1 MEKSIDKWT
10 YIFLFLLSLI
20 SVMFNRSFA
29 INPFMLIALYFSFY
43 KGLKSYLFNML
54 AMLALSFIIERS
66 YALEIAIVG
75 ISFLFITCLFSYMF
89 RKPGYRLAPIL
100 IINLFCLIGMLVIDF
115 SLENAVLLI
124 INTIL
129 QIVIIKSIED
139 FWNEINSNENNSS
152 SLSKAVVLML
162 FAIMGTFFEPVGLL
176 TLRMV
181 LLLVALKL
189 KNEVGIL
196 SIFLS
201 CIYCV
206 IFLDLSFLTL
216 TALFLPIVLVFAVK
230 RFEIPIYFVSS
241 IVLLFFFPTPI
252 YLNVSFYLT
261 ISVSA
266 IALTLNKQ
274 NLASFFELFEPKR
287 FKFSFKEQ
295 NYLAYTN
302 GQIEALRDYVSLIDT
317 TKEETIR
324 DPFDHAILSIRS
336 STCAQ
341 CEHYQFCKLKNNLAS
356 LFDEKIS
363 SSNKKI
369 INETCI
375 TPYKLTMAIETYY
388 KVYKNEKMYYTKFVD
403 ADKRYK
409 YLIKSIESP
418 LKNCTIKFDHR
429 SQNSIERKIIESNLH
444 YYRFYMKNDDIY
456 VVFNLENYEKNMQ
469 AFDEFLEQNS
479 EVQYSKITKPQNLLT
494 STITIVYQV
503 THLAKY
509 DIGIVTKALIPPYN
523 GDNFIVNKD
532 GAELFVC
539 LCDGMGHGQQAE
551 ECSKYLLSAIQ
562 THLKLSTGFSDMV
575 NDLNNI
581 LLMKNVNDS
590 YSTMDLVK
598 LNLSTL
604 KGTFIKA
611 GAFLSYVIRDR
622 DIISISGHNLPLGI
636 VSDCTYQS
644 TQFKFQKD
652 DILVIL
658 SDGIG
663 ERVEKDNKVLLV
675 TNDGEMNNFA
685 RNIFNILNDES
696 KFTDDS
702 TIITIKIL

>member
-1 MEKSIDKWT
+1 MEKSIDKWSF
-10 YIFLFLLSLI
+10 IFLLLLSLI
-20 SVMFNRSFA
+20 SVMFSRSFS

-43 KGLKSYLFNML
+43 KGLKSFLFNFGSML
-54 AMLALSFIIERS
+54 VLSFVIERT

-89 RKPGYRLAPIL
+89 RKPGYRLSPIL
-100 IINLFCLIGMLVIDF
+100 IINLFCLIGILVIDF
-115 SLENAVLLI
+115 SLENVVLLI
-124 INTIL
+124 LNTIF
-129 QIVIIKSIED
+129 QVVIIKSIED
-139 FWNEINSNENNSS
+139 FWNEINSNEKNSS
-152 SLSKAVVLML
+152 PLSKAVVLML
-162 FAIMGTFFEPVGLL
+162 FAIIGTFFEPVGLL

-201 CIYCV
+201 CIYCA
-206 IFLDLSFLTL
+206 IFLNFSFLTL
-216 TALFLPIVLVFAVK
+216 TALFLPIVLVFALKKYEVLAYV
-230 RFEIPIYFVSS
+230 ISS
-241 IVLLFFFPTPI
+241 VVLLLFSPIPI

-261 ISVSA
+261 IVVS
-266 IALTLNKQ
+266 IITLTLNKQ
-274 NLASFFELFEPKR
+274 NLSAFFELFEPNH
-287 FKFSFKEQ
+287 FKFSFGEQ
-295 NYLAYTN
+295 KYLAYAN
-302 GQIEALRDYVSLIDT
+302 GQIEALKDYVSLIDT
-317 TKEETIR
+317 KTEDNIK
-324 DPFDHAILSIRS
+324 DPFEQAILSIRS

-363 SSNKKI
+363 SSNKKLI
-369 INETCI
+369 SETCI
-375 TPYKLTMAIETYY
+375 TPYKLTIAIETYY
-388 KVYKNEKMYYTKFVD
+388 KVYKNEKIYYAKFLD

-418 LKNCTIKFDHR
+418 LKNCTIKFDYR

-444 YYRFYMKNDDIY
+444 FYKFFMKNDDIY
-456 VVFNLENYEKNMQ
+456 VVFNLENYDKNMQ
-469 AFDEFLEQNS
+469 AFDEFLEHNS
-479 EVQYSKITKPQNLLT
+479 NGQYNKIIKPQNLLT
-494 STITIVYQV
+494 STITIVYQAIN
-503 THLAKY
+503 TFKY
-509 DIGIVTKALIPPYN
+509 DIGIVSKALIPPYN
-523 GDNFIVNKD
+523 GDNYVINKD
-532 GAELFVC
+532 GSDLFIC

-562 THLKLSTGFSDMV
+562 THLKLSTSFSDMV

-581 LLMKNVNDS
+581 LLMKNINDN
-590 YSTMDLVK
+590 YSTMDLIK
-598 LNLSTL
+598 INLSSL

-622 DIISISGHNLPLGI
+622 EIITISGHNLPLGI

-644 TQFKFQKD
+644 TGFQFQKD

-663 ERVEKDNKVLLV
+663 ERVEKDNKILLI
-675 TNDGEMNNFA
+675 TNEGDMNNLA

-696 KFTDDS
+696 KFNDDS